1 MAFIIDKVRAKLHKK
16 PKESEE
22 FRTSHVFERLE
33 TAGFKPLIKNDQLE
47 SRRDRL
53 RESLA
58 VTLNN
63 LSHAKKDEE
72 KGKAVDE
79 AYVLVMDIGSPWLR
93 SMDNPWLAHK
103 VNCFLELYAELRSI
117 PEFLGL
123 LVTCASA
130 IINLSM
136 TNIDVEPLTPIII
149 QTQQPYGFSP
159 VIPSSQLPM
168 YPKPETKPYPE
179 RMSSELEGKK

>member
-1 MAFIIDKVRAKLHKK
+1 MVFLIDKVREHMNKK
-16 PKESEE
+16 PKQEKFE
-22 FRTSHVFERLE
+22 TSHVFRRLE
-33 TAGFKPLIKNDQLE
+33 QEGFKPLIKNDQLE

-63 LSHAKKDEE
+63 LTQAKKDEE

-136 TNIDVEPLTPIII
+136 TNIDVEPLTPIIL
-149 QTQQPYGFSP
+149 QVVQPYGYSP
-159 VIPSSQLPM
+159 VTPSSQLPG
-168 YPKPETKPYPE
+168 YVKPEAKPYPE
-179 RMSSELEGKK
+179 RLPAELTTES

>member
-1 MAFIIDKVRAKLHKK
+1 MRDRLSKK
-16 PKESEE
+16 PKGSEE

-33 TAGFKPLIKNDQLE
+33 KQGFKPLIKNDQLE

-53 RESLA
+53 RESLS
-58 VTLNN
+58 VTLDD
-63 LSHAKKDEE
+63 LSHAKTDEE

-136 TNIDVEPLTPIII
+136 TNIDVEPLTPIIL
-149 QTQQPYGFSP
+149 QVVQPYGYSP
-159 VIPSSQLPM
+159 VTPSSQLPG
-168 YPKPETKPYPE
+168 YVKPEAKPYPE
-179 RMSSELEGKK
+179 RLPAELTTES

>member
-1 MAFIIDKVRAKLHKK
+1 
-16 PKESEE
+16 
-22 FRTSHVFERLE
+22 
-33 TAGFKPLIKNDQLE
+33 
-47 SRRDRL
+47 
-53 RESLA
+53 
-58 VTLNN
+58 
-63 LSHAKKDEE
+63 
-72 KGKAVDE
+72 
-79 AYVLVMDIGSPWLR
+79 VLVMDIGSPWLR

-149 QTQQPYGFSP
+149 QTLQPYGQFGFGETL
-159 VIPSSQLPM
+159 PSSGGRIS
-168 YPKPETKPYPE
+168 ETYKGEMVRRPRGGPYPNQLDSDVKE
-179 RMSSELEGKK
+179 QNE